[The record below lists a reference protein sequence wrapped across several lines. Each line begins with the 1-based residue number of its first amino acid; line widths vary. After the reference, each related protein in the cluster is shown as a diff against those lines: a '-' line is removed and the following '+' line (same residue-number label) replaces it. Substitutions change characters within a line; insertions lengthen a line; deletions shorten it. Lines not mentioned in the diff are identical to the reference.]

1 MAATEVWRPIARH
14 EGYEV
19 SDRGR
24 VRSVDRV
31 VTRMHRGR
39 AVPARYKGRVLK
51 LSTASGYPHVRL
63 GGRGRAYVHHL
74 VLEAFVGPRPAGD
87 QAAHG
92 DGDRLNNVLG
102 NLRWATPKEN
112 NGDKRSHGT
121 AMLGTRNPM
130 GAKTH
135 CKRGHRF
142 DDENTRRANG
152 RRVCR
157 ACARDSERRR
167 RAAAVITTE
176 AAPSY

>member
-1 MAATEVWRPIARH
+1 
-14 EGYEV
+14 
-19 SDRGR
+19 
-24 VRSVDRV
+24 
-31 VTRMHRGR
+31 MHRGR
-39 AVPARYKGRVLK
+39 GVPARYKGRVLK
-51 LSTASGYPHVRL
+51 LSLASGYPHVRL